1 MFIAQRTFVNRY
13 YDVGRDGEGGGVV
26 GGGVGGGV
34 GTGHVVGGGVVWRRG
49 GEMDD
54 DGEEVEEDNDG
65 EDNNDYDKLTVVA
78 SGGGGGGKSKDLNDI
93 EVVDDDGYEEV
104 IEEDW
109 ENDVIARGDDD
120 VDSRVSKGSLAPE
133 EITGGVPPSGR
144 CVGAYPVPS
153 EVGVTGRGRND
164 GAVKGRIT
172 TITREGTESIYIGRT
187 RVRRRSKRGR
197 TAKQTTTTMRQT
209 ED

>member
-1 MFIAQRTFVNRY
+1 MSIAQRTFVNRY

-26 GGGVGGGV
+26 GGGVGGGF

-78 SGGGGGGKSKDLNDI
+78 SGGGGCGKSKDLNDI
-93 EVVDDDGYEEV
+93 EVVDDDGYQEA

-120 VDSRVSKGSLAPE
+120 VDSCVSKGSLAPE
-133 EITGGVPPSGR
+133 EITGGGATLRAVCRRIPRSFGSG
-144 CVGAYPVPS
+144 GN
-153 EVGVTGRGRND
+153 G
-164 GAVKGRIT
+164 
-172 TITREGTESIYIGRT
+172 TRKE
-187 RVRRRSKRGR
+187 
-197 TAKQTTTTMRQT
+197 
-209 ED
+209 